1 MLLSFYYLLHF
12 PHFYIP
18 KKSIKSLF
26 LREFIINFKFSI
38 ITHKNNKLYNN
49 KIVTYR
55 LIARKIRCTG
65 SGCRSPTPSESNW
78 QPQIVEVPKI
88 DGVCFTDTGVTKISR
103 QDLANIKVHACLD
116 WTYGQKLN
124 GLKRTFTVYTRFV
137 CASYFCLFCLFLIFF
152 KLTIYNKHF

>member
-1 MLLSFYYLLHF
+1 MYCTQLLNTSYFLFFATYFIFPIFIYL
-12 PHFYIP
+12 
-18 KKSIKSLF
+18 KKTIKSLF

-38 ITHKNNKLYNN
+38 ITHQNNKLYNK

-55 LIARKIRCTG
+55 LIARKIMYTG

-78 QPQIVEVPKI
+78 QPLIVEVPKI

-116 WTYGQKLN
+116 WTYG
-124 GLKRTFTVYTRFV
+124 
-137 CASYFCLFCLFLIFF
+137 
-152 KLTIYNKHF
+152 